1 MFELKGLPESVRESE
16 SVFFRENT
24 LNAPSSLECSLSK
37 GNNVKF
43 VGEVNKIYIIKLPRC
58 SVSGKQSTHLTFYM
72 GVVTW
77 SFIQI
82 KYISI
87 VWWQKYLSC
96 ISDIPRSAEKANL
109 AAAW

>member
-1 MFELKGLPESVRESE
+1 MKGTSRICPC
-16 SVFFRENT
+16 FRENT
-24 LNAPSSLECSLSK
+24 LNAPPSLERSHSK

-43 VGEVNKIYIIKLPRC
+43 VGEVHKIKLPRR

-87 VWWQKYLSC
+87 VWWQKYLSR
-96 ISDIPRSAEKANL
+96 ISDIPRSAEKAKL